1 MKIDHAQLTSFATV
15 VRHGSFDAAAR
26 WLHVTPSAISQRIRQ
41 LEERL
46 GQILIERG
54 SPCRVTM
61 AGQPL
66 LRYAEQVALLESETL
81 AALGVSDASGS
92 GIPRAPARVPLVI
105 NADSFDSWFGD
116 VFAALVAHPEIT
128 LDVCV
133 EDQAH
138 SLDLLRSGA
147 AMVGVSA
154 TATPVQGC
162 RVEPLGIMRY
172 RALATPEYMARHL
185 PNGATEEGLTTAPM
199 LIFNRK
205 DGLQDEYLQ
214 RLIGKTLQPPTHS
227 APTTAGFHAA
237 ILHSLAWGMIPDQ
250 LSTTERLAGTLVDID
265 PGLYL
270 DVPLYWHRWR
280 IDSDAI
286 KILTQYVR
294 TAARQALL
302 PPQ

>member
-1 MKIDHAQLTSFATV
+1 MRIDHAQLSSFAAV
-15 VRHGSFDAAAR
+15 VHHGSFDAAAR

-54 SPCRVTM
+54 SPCRVTT

-92 GIPRAPARVPLVI
+92 GTPHAQARIPLVI

-138 SLDLLRSGA
+138 SLDSLRSGA

-154 TATPVQGC
+154 TATAVQGC

-172 RALATPEYMARHL
+172 RALATPAYMARHL
-185 PNGATEEGLTTAPM
+185 PHGATEKDLAQAPM

-237 ILHSLAWGMIPDQ
+237 ILHGLAWGMIPDQ
-250 LSTTERLAGTLVDID
+250 LSSEERQAGTLVDID
-265 PGLYL
+265 PDLYL

-286 KILTQYVR
+286 KVLTQYVR
-294 TAARQALL
+294 SAARQTLL
-302 PPQ
+302 PHP

>member
-1 MKIDHAQLTSFATV
+1 MKIDHAQLSSFAAV
-15 VRHGSFDAAAR
+15 VRHGSFEAAAR
-26 WLHVTPSAISQRIRQ
+26 WLHVTPSAISQRIRL

-66 LRYAEQVALLESETL
+66 LRYAEQLAVLESETL
-81 AALGVSDASGS
+81 AALGVSDEHDTGQT
-92 GIPRAPARVPLVI
+92 RAPARIPLVI
-105 NADSFDSWFGD
+105 NADSFDSWFSD
-116 VFAALVAHPEIT
+116 IFTALIAHPELT

-133 EDQAH
+133 EDQEH
-138 SLDLLRSGA
+138 SLELLRNGA

-154 TATPVQGC
+154 TATTVQGC

-185 PNGATEEGLTTAPM
+185 PHGATEEDLARAPM

-205 DGLQDEYLQ
+205 DSLQDQYIQ
-214 RLIGKTLQPPTHS
+214 RLTGKTLQPPRHS

-237 ILHSLAWGMIPDQ
+237 ILRGLAWGMIPDQ
-250 LSTTERLAGTLVDID
+250 LSARERLAGTLVDIE
-265 PGLYL
+265 PQLYL

-280 IDSDAI
+280 IESQAI
-286 KILTQYVR
+286 NVLTQYVR
-294 TAARQALL
+294 TAARHALL
-302 PPQ
+302 PPP

>member
-1 MKIDHAQLTSFATV
+1 MKIDHAQLSSFAAV

-54 SPCRVTM
+54 SPCRVTT

-66 LRYAEQVALLESETL
+66 LRYAEQVALLENETL
-81 AALGVSDASGS
+81 AALGVSDGHDTGS
-92 GIPRAPARVPLVI
+92 SRIPARIPLVI
-105 NADSFDSWFGD
+105 NADSFDSWFGT
-116 VFAALVAHPEIT
+116 VFSALIAHPEIT

-133 EDQAH
+133 EDQEH
-138 SLDLLRSGA
+138 SLELLRNGA

-154 TATPVQGC
+154 TATTVQGC

-172 RALATPEYMARHL
+172 RALATPEYLARHL
-185 PNGATEEGLTTAPM
+185 PRGAIAEDLARSPM

-205 DGLQDEYLQ
+205 DSLQEQYLQ
-214 RLIGKTLQPPTHS
+214 RLTGKTLQPPTHS

-237 ILHSLAWGMIPDQ
+237 ILRSLAWGMIPDQ
-250 LSTTERLAGTLVDID
+250 LSEPERLAGTLVDID

-280 IDSDAI
+280 IESEAI
-286 KILTQYVR
+286 TILTQCVR
-294 TAARQALL
+294 TAARGALL
-302 PPQ
+302 PHS